1 MSAPNL
7 NFNYQERLRRAK
19 QYNKKIVKEKSQVI
33 VNTGNNPNYEKYDIT
48 AKQIYSKKPKKHY
61 QLSVKWKKTQKPV
74 ITLKW
79 ST

>member
-7 NFNYQERLRRAK
+7 NFNYQERLQRAK
-19 QYNKKIVKEKSQVI
+19 QFNKKLKEKYEVI
-33 VNTGNNPNYEKYDIT
+33 VNTNNDPNYEKYDIT
-48 AKQIYSKKPKKHY
+48 AKQVYSKNSKKLY